1 MERKTNIQ
9 RSKQIKQTVVGSKIQ
24 QFLDKRDYFVNE
36 MIKFVQS
43 IPQKEVTEDQ
53 EKKIIEGRDISVCI
67 RARPLLEHET
77 REGYF
82 DIVYAKKPNFYLLEP
97 KLNVSL

>member
-1 MERKTNIQ
+1 
-9 RSKQIKQTVVGSKIQ
+9 VVGNKIQ
-24 QFLDKRDYFVNE
+24 QFLDKRDFFVNE
-36 MIKFVQS
+36 MIKFVQT
-43 IPQKEVTEDQ
+43 IPQKEYNEDQ

-67 RARPLLEHET
+67 RARPLLQHET

-82 DIVYAKKPNFYLLEP
+82 DIIYAQKPNFYLMEP